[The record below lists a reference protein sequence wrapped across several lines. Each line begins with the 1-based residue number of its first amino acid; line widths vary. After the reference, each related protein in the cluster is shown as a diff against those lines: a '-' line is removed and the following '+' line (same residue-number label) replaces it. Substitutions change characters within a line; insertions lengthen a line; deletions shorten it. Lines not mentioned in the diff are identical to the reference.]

1 MRTRTGRAER
11 RWPRWVYDGGSE
23 PDPRWSFANER
34 TFLAWLRTGLA
45 LISAGVA
52 LDVIDLSL
60 DDAVQHLLAV
70 VLVLL
75 GLLSTALAW
84 VQWARAERAVR
95 RGDPLPSTPFSA
107 VLALGLVLCA
117 GVVLASMA

>member
-1 MRTRTGRAER
+1 M
-11 RWPRWVYDGGSE
+11 
-23 PDPRWSFANER
+23 
-34 TFLAWLRTGLA
+34 
-45 LISAGVA
+45 
-52 LDVIDLSL
+52 
-60 DDAVQHLLAV
+60 QHLLAV
-70 VLVLL
+70 LLVLL
-75 GLLSTALAW
+75 GLLSAALAW